1 MTDKK
6 VNYNWRVLFDTLLS
20 IFKTALFKRIIVR
33 LIGVSVG
40 FKAWVIS
47 LVLEYAWDTIVEPMI
62 EEGIRLGNF
71 EIDVIRGKKRVRMM
85 KKAKDE
91 NDKDKWIDAISDI

>member
-1 MTDKK
+1 MDKK
-6 VNYNWRVLFDTLLS
+6 ANYNWRVLFDTLLS

-40 FKAWVIS
+40 FKAWVVS

>member
-1 MTDKK
+1 M
-6 VNYNWRVLFDTLLS
+6 FDTLLS

>member
-1 MTDKK
+1 MEKK
-6 VNYNWRVLFDTLLS
+6 ANYNWRVLFDTLLS